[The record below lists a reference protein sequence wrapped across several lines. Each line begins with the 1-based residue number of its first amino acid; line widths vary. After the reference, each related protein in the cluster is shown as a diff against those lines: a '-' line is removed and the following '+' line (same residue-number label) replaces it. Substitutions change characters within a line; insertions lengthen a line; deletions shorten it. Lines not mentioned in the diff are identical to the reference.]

1 MNFGGIP
8 DELTNL
14 NKAGIVI
21 FPVPYDATSDWIK
34 GSDRGPKAI
43 IEASENLELFDI
55 ETGSQVYKKG
65 IHTAA
70 PAREVLSP
78 DQLVKE
84 VYARVKSFLTKKKY
98 VVTVGGNH
106 TVSIGAM
113 KAYAEE
119 FTDLT
124 ILQLDAHADLRQ
136 DYKDSKYNHACVMAR
151 ARELC
156 PVVQVGIRSMSAEE
170 NYYMDKERVTFAH
183 EIPYKEDWEKRAL
196 RYLTKNVYLTLDLDV
211 FDTSLFPSTGTPE
224 PGGLQYYQVL
234 HFLKKVILNR
244 NLAGFDVVELC
255 PNENNKA
262 PDFLAAKLI
271 YQILSYRFS
280 KPEKG

>member
-8 DELTNL
+8 DSLTRL
-14 NKAGIVI
+14 NKAQIVI
-21 FPVPYDATSDWIK
+21 LPVPYDETSVWIK
-34 GSDRGPKAI
+34 GADKGPDAI
-43 IEASENLELFDI
+43 IEASVNLELYDI
-55 ETGSQVYKKG
+55 ETDSQVYKRG

-70 PAREVLSP
+70 PITEMSSP
-78 DQLVKE
+78 GKLVNK
-84 VYARVKSFLTKKKY
+84 VYEKVKSLLLKNKY
-98 VVTVGGNH
+98 IVTIGGNH

-113 KAYAEE
+113 KAFAEE

-136 DYKDSKYNHACVMAR
+136 RYKGSEYNHASVMAR
-151 ARELC
+151 AREIC
-156 PVVQVGIRSMSAEE
+156 PVIQVGIRSMSKGEKKYL
-170 NYYMDKERVTFAH
+170 NKERVVFAH
-183 EIPYKEDWEKRAL
+183 EIHFDENWEKRVFKH
-196 RYLTKNVYLTLDLDV
+196 LTKNVYLTLDLDV
-211 FDTSLFPSTGTPE
+211 FDTSVIPSTGTPE

-234 HFLKKVILNR
+234 FFLKKLIHHS

-255 PNENNKA
+255 PNRSNKA

-280 KPEKG
+280 KSEK

>member
-8 DELTNL
+8 NELTSL

-21 FPVPYDATSDWIK
+21 LPVPYDATSDWIK
-34 GSDRGPKAI
+34 GSDKGPKAI
-43 IEASENLELFDI
+43 IEASQNLELYDI
-55 ETGSQVYKKG
+55 ETDSQVYKKG

-70 PAREVLSP
+70 PTKELLSP
-78 DQLVKE
+78 EKLVKE
-84 VYARVKSFLTKKKY
+84 VYENVKSFLSKKKY
-98 VVTVGGNH
+98 VVTIGGNH

-113 KAYAEE
+113 KAFTEE
-119 FTDLT
+119 FTELT

-136 DYKDSKYNHACVMAR
+136 DYKNSKYNHACVMAR

-170 NYYMDKERVTFAH
+170 KYYMDEERVIFAH
-183 EIPYKEDWEKRAL
+183 ETLYKENWEKRAL
-196 RYLTKNVYLTLDLDV
+196 KHLTKNVYLTLDLDV
-211 FDTSLFPSTGTPE
+211 FDTSLLPSTGTPE
-224 PGGLQYYQVL
+224 PGGMQYYQVL
-234 HFLKKVILNR
+234 HFLKKVISNY

-255 PNENNKA
+255 PIDNNKA

-271 YQILSYRFS
+271 YQILSCRFS
-280 KPEKG
+280 KQEKG